1 MTYCCRRLVVE
12 AWPVAQRNAQDA
24 SLLENG
30 LLTSVGWSVVRVYV
44 GTAGYDEVVIVSAA
58 PQKTN
63 RAVSQSPPAPTA
75 LLSCI
80 DGLVS
85 MLGGSQPPAPT
96 TSYQPQQTNKPGPPM
111 QPQVTAAGVKIFPN
125 AGFNMDD
132 YTTKLDKSALSDE
145 QIRMA
150 ERLAREIEGEK
161 KGARRG
167 GWDEGD
173 SGMVSWE

>member
-1 MTYCCRRLVVE
+1 
-12 AWPVAQRNAQDA
+12 
-24 SLLENG
+24 
-30 LLTSVGWSVVRVYV
+30 
-44 GTAGYDEVVIVSAA
+44 
-58 PQKTN
+58 
-63 RAVSQSPPAPTA
+63 
-75 LLSCI
+75 
-80 DGLVS
+80 
-85 MLGGSQPPAPT
+85 
-96 TSYQPQQTNKPGPPM
+96 M

-132 YTTKLDKSALSDE
+132 YTTKLDKSALSQE

-161 KGARRG
+161 RGSRRG